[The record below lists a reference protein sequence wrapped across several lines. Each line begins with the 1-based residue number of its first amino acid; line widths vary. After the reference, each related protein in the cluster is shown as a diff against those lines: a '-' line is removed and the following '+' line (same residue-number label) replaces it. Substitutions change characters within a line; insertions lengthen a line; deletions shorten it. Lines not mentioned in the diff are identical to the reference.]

1 MIAEYEGGASPTCNP
16 CSHGCEPTGYQ
27 CAEVRAHNYRL
38 GLMVQMAD
46 VIRKDHNADVRQA
59 VAGALF
65 DAYSD
70 YLPSG
75 WLDEREWMDACGVAR
90 EAVAA

>member
-1 MIAEYEGGASPTCNP
+1 
-16 CSHGCEPTGYQ
+16 
-27 CAEVRAHNYRL
+27 
-38 GLMVQMAD
+38 MVQMAD